1 MSSFLHSI
9 IPHYPV
15 VPTPIGVVVL
25 GQHSQWRNVLR
36 VACPLLPFLS
46 CSCLLHC
53 SVLLLA
59 LSFCVFIAFLFPL
72 SVSFFL
78 FFFLL
83 FVYDVYQCHLLPSVG
98 RSVGNRP
105 ESGQQNFYHMM
116 TNITS
121 SAGCDLQRFVVS
133 LLPLVKLILM
143 FRRPR
148 LQTPG
153 PTLAIQ
159 GWPLDTFWLMKCLLL
174 LFTST

>member
-1 MSSFLHSI
+1 MKECASDLESPVLCFLFFPVVVFFTVLYSFLLFPS
-9 IPHYPV
+9 V
-15 VPTPIGVVVL
+15 F
-25 GQHSQWRNVLR
+25 
-36 VACPLLPFLS
+36 LLLSSSHCQFLS
-46 CSCLLHC
+46 
-53 SVLLLA
+53 
-59 LSFCVFIAFLFPL
+59 
-72 SVSFFL
+72 FF

-133 LLPLVKLILM
+133 LLSLVKLILM

-159 GWPLDTFWLMKCLLL
+159 GWPLDTF
-174 LFTST
+174 